1 MQEVFVEII
10 AKKKG
15 CMLCDLAIAVLEE
28 AAPEFPDGAL
38 RWELVDVGAREGLQR
53 LDQLTHIAGR
63 RPAVPSIVIN
73 EGIAFDHIPDYERLH
88 HAVSQALEGSDD
100 SEA

>member
-1 MQEVFVEII
+1 MREVFVEII

-28 AAPEFPDGAL
+28 VAPEFADGAL
-38 RWELVDVGAREGLQR
+38 RWEVVDVGVREGLQR

-73 EGIAFDHIPDYERLH
+73 QGIAFDHIPDYDRLH
-88 HAVSQALEGSDD
+88 HAVSLALKGSDD
-100 SEA
+100 HEA